1 MTRASQSAQSNALPL
16 SYGNICS
23 REKAKGIRD
32 ETFPPHP
39 LYFFYKDHITNAK
52 FMSEKH
58 NDQTMQRSFFLQSW
72 KKRYMYIS
80 KENARRQKE
89 GKIEKE
95 RGEDNISEWTG
106 LIPSES
112 I

>member
-1 MTRASQSAQSNALPL
+1 
-16 SYGNICS
+16 
-23 REKAKGIRD
+23 
-32 ETFPPHP
+32 
-39 LYFFYKDHITNAK
+39 
-52 FMSEKH
+52 
-58 NDQTMQRSFFLQSW
+58 
-72 KKRYMYIS
+72 MYIS

-106 LIPSES
+106 LTPSES

>member
-1 MTRASQSAQSNALPL
+1 
-16 SYGNICS
+16 
-23 REKAKGIRD
+23 
-32 ETFPPHP
+32 
-39 LYFFYKDHITNAK
+39 
-52 FMSEKH
+52 MSEKH

-106 LIPSES
+106 LTPSES